1 MVFKGNV
8 ECQEDSRQV
17 KELHLETMD
26 DTYAKFIETSSV
38 RLDQNYLLSNLN
50 RKGQLEIHYV

>member
-1 MVFKGNV
+1 MAFKGNM
-8 ECQEDSRQV
+8 ECQGDSRQV

-26 DTYAKFIETSSV
+26 DTYAKCIETSSV

-50 RKGQLEIHYV
+50 GNGQLEIHCV